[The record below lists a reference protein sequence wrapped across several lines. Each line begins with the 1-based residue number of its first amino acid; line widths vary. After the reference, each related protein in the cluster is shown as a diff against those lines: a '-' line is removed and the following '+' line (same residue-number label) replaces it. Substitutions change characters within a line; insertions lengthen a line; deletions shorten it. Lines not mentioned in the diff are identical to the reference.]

1 MCLNRLFKLLIS
13 TLFLFLISSCG
24 GESSDTSPPERKTTP
39 VSGILFDAPIAGA
52 RVVIW
57 EYANGL
63 MGKKLGETTTSSAG
77 EYSIEINS
85 GSMPILVQAQGG
97 AYTDPSTGK
106 VVYEGGGKTLKFE
119 ATVYFN
125 ENKTNKVM
133 LTPLSLVA
141 KGLADYYIEIQGR
154 DAASAINTANTTISN
169 MYGFDVHTVE
179 PIDIVRR
186 GQSAYVS
193 DGHKY
198 GAYLTA
204 YSSYALDLSK
214 KYSAEEDD
222 DIYTSFTLAELSY
235 RDIAADGLLDGLE
248 IDSISGLIKG
258 ISFGKEPVTSEMY
271 SNNLAQHLLITV
283 NSSLLNVSGTNPKDY
298 EPFAARINSFG
309 TSTDPIGIVPPR
321 NETPIDDEVPTTKRT
336 DSDILA
342 KVDTIDLLLQDNVGL
357 KGAEA
362 YLQYKDSNGWS
373 VEFAC
378 PEGDFGEGYCQF
390 DLSSLKEGER
400 ESEAFVQV
408 NTLNLDQV
416 SDSIVEAKLL
426 IYAEDIV
433 GNKNITPT
441 EISFTWDN
449 KAPVIE
455 VTSPTT
461 FNPTIG
467 TPYLLEGYVK
477 EDSANIGTLTVSF
490 NGGTPEILNCTPYNT
505 ANGYECSFQK
515 NYEKEL
521 FVSSITQF
529 TISAVDAIGNNGS
542 FVHEVLS
549 DIIKPTQSVSYP
561 DAAMNFIQIVNNVR
575 QEVTEPYNSS
585 SFSNIDQA
593 NKFLNIQYGYAKDGL
608 LAMHPTIDFE
618 NFNKAVLDTNQ
629 IPYIKVKVTDPADA
643 SSPGTNLGTSAE
655 LLVLNVS
662 YTATEDGQ
670 NSASETFSVN
680 STMPNTI
687 PHETISFD
695 ENGYAKEV
703 IYYIP
708 FTKEIFGEGFT
719 SINEKHIQEITLTT
733 KDASTNTSDPWITEL
748 RSSFN
753 LPEVNVITPFVNAT
767 ASFEIYADNGS
778 PQLIATCTTAQDP
791 MVSDPGQFALDVSS
805 CSISSEYIGEVIKV
819 TLSSRSSSTFYN
831 QWSRKEKQTVE
842 LNAGSGF
849 SAHVLLTESQN
860 LYITELAVYQSGFF
874 DYLWNLE
881 PNKSKEKA
889 KETLASVNK
898 MLTEGKS
905 FFGFNPVVTP
915 YATNEEIESN
925 TPTNPSLSYQH
936 RYLLES
942 LMILSDKSAIDDSVD
957 FSKAFYGDFSSD
969 GKPDGKGLDGSTIT
983 LGNYSLSEDTYRADL
998 ANIYYKYL
1006 KTLGIEESIAMAYA
1020 DQYATA
1026 NPVLNGEN
1034 LFSDSGVSIDILPPN
1049 VTMNPTVDSI
1059 GKSFKKGNTWYIS
1072 GEITAELNLKDP
1084 SGIDESNA
1092 ERPLVLSPSWTNA
1105 NGVNTVIPGM
1115 TFTPSSGNSQFDQN
1129 YVFVFNSAS
1138 TEYADIKS
1146 FDLDVSVS
1154 DIHQN
1159 DYGYTSAPYADMF
1172 IVDNKAP
1179 EFEYRAPF
1187 YGLADPEYDENT
1199 YLNLNTKLNLTFLVS
1214 DVVGDL
1220 INVRQVV
1227 LTKGAIKKTLGKDD
1241 FYINTD
1247 QQFVISLC
1255 KSTVCTDDSDTV
1267 IDLDDGEWS
1276 FALEGEDLLGNRVRA
1291 QDMDAPK
1298 YVLNIDSSAPE
1309 VTTGTSAKFLGGN
1322 QKWNPNGVILW
1333 GSLSAAKDIKIK
1345 LNRPG
1350 SSWVDVVECSV
1361 GKGEP
1366 CNDYPAYLTGTAPN
1380 YEVQLV
1386 AEHFTHGVDNQ
1397 FKVTAINAAFPSNS
1411 GEGTHTFK
1419 VDKNGPDILLTSPPL
1434 ADMLSNGN
1442 NVMGRNFD
1450 IKITRVSDDSAVAN
1464 LSVFQEKN
1472 DGTRVSLKENI
1483 SVESPENPF
1492 QISLKNEETARIQL
1506 DTESN
1511 LVDLIVEASDEF
1523 GFTKNTNK
1531 IGMIYDIEGPSI
1543 ALTNYSSSEYYRANY
1558 IFNLN
1563 ALDLSLTG
1571 DVSASGVSQGTV
1583 KYWVYTGSEPAEG
1596 DSGNSPTV
1604 SEPNAI
1610 ILNAPNGSD
1619 EVNLKILAKDVRGN
1633 ESTQV
1638 PFVVKVNEAIPLTEF
1653 SMTYSDG
1660 AAIENNI
1667 ATEKK
1672 DIKLILKIEDKSGI
1686 ASVISSYTLEG
1697 VAGSNT
1703 INFSQTVDPKV
1714 WEATLSPNV
1723 DGTYLISATITNN
1736 TKANKES
1743 EVLKSEIN
1751 PTLMVQTE
1759 GVELSITKPINFVS
1773 HISNKDL
1780 NVEFEKV
1787 NEAGIKTLECWVREN
1802 YIDEGVPADKTYYK
1816 IYNEPKNPE
1825 CSITLDKNF
1834 LDNPVLITK
1843 TVGTNAAEK
1852 IQKFSF
1858 KMVDVEAPYIPYV
1871 KDKTGYALQ
1880 SSEVIF
1886 EGEPEVKKLQ
1896 LNIDYI
1902 DLDSNLDLTELPKL
1916 VANGVTFD
1924 PVTCEKSTGNSSL
1937 VSCKYK
1943 EDYVKLIRR
1952 IDTTHYV
1959 SSPNVIDNAGNTIP
1973 NNDRK
1978 FELIIPTGDFTTE
1991 ITNLVD
1997 NQYINGKEI
2006 TFDFRVKLFKE
2017 SNLYDVTV
2025 SVAGDI
2031 YSLNNDVNNFE
2042 NLIVCADDADAKC
2055 STFTGQLPD
2064 DYALDNVNINLVATD
2079 VWANTAPSSRL
2090 VLLDNVAPTI
2100 GDTYQLSSGDSADK
2114 VRLTFDIADNI
2125 SGSGLNNVMYQ
2136 ISDINFDETKTADFN
2151 YIDVDKNQIKDKD
2164 IISVQITAKDNV
2176 GLSIYKSIAIDLRK
2190 PVLTLEMGGNSEL
2203 LGNKVAL
2210 KERLQDFTIKS
2221 VPTESIKMTGFTL
2234 TLTNG
2239 SETISEAGDF
2249 VGNSGS
2255 SQFIFNDNQQGEYTL
2270 TLVAIDSI
2278 GRDIASFTYESMDF
2292 GASGATTYVDFSA
2305 PTIGAISGEQITPLP
2320 TNDLYKFDVKSV
2332 IQDANLNQN
2341 SIVSTVTFNSKSYSP
2356 TSMTK
2361 PSVVGEP
2368 YVFHYSV
2375 PAGTYVATVKA
2386 TDFINQEN
2394 SNTGSIE
2401 VAEATVPELTI
2412 TSSHNDLGSE
2422 ATSTITFSFSE
2433 DVIGFTKDDV
2443 VLSASDSGA
2452 TGTLDMST
2460 WTAGPAQSWTAIYT
2474 APKGEN
2480 KTVTISV
2487 AEGSY
2492 TSTITVDGNAA
2503 TGDIAIKG
2511 VLPTVSNTVFN
2522 PIHADNLKSV
2532 EVKVDFSAS
2541 VSDVKATLLTAPVS
2555 WISGQGSDKWV
2566 GNVVVPASSDDRLI
2580 LMVSEFTDTY
2590 GNVGEADNS
2599 GVLYLTPSITVTPIT
2614 GGVINESDASNVAI
2628 SGTTTRFDVGKEIT
2642 VAFSNSKDS
2651 SSLPT
2656 VTATVDS
2663 DGNWTAASANLSS
2676 WTDGTI
2682 TVKAT
2687 GSNQHNIAAKE
2698 AKTTAQL
2705 STEKPTLTSVVSNP
2719 TSGKTGDNIEVT
2731 ATFSVAVS
2739 NATAKLGSSDVVWT
2753 SGQDTAVWVGEV
2765 DIPSSSAADTEFTYR
2780 VQGFSDTNGNLG
2792 DPITTGSVYLTPS
2805 ITITPITGGVIN
2817 ETDAAN
2823 LIISGTTT
2831 RFEAGKEVTIAF
2843 SNSKDS
2849 SPLPTVT
2856 ATVDSD
2862 GNWTAASANLSS
2874 WTDGTITVKATGSNQ
2889 HNIAAKEATT
2899 TAQLSTEKPT
2909 LTSVVSNP
2917 TSGKTGDKIGV
2928 TATFSVAVN
2937 NATAKLGSSDVTW
2950 TSGQDTAVWVGEVD
2964 IPSSSAADT
2973 EFTYTVQGFSDTNG
2987 NLGDPTINGVVYLT
3001 PSIIVD
3007 AISGGVINS
3016 SDITNVVV
3024 SGDTSRFDDSQKV
3037 TLVLSNNVDAQTKN
3051 AEANIQGDG
3060 RWSMAAQDLSGWP
3073 DGEVTATVTG
3083 SNQHGIAAEA
3093 VTETATLSTA
3103 KPTLTSVVSNPTSG
3117 KTGDKIGVTA
3127 TFSVAVNN
3135 ATAKLGLSDVT
3146 WTSGQDTAVWVGEV
3160 EIPSS
3165 SAADTEFAYT
3175 VTGFSDINGNLGDE
3189 STSGI
3194 VYLTPS
3200 IVIDPIS
3207 GGVINSSDITNVVVS
3222 GNTSRFD
3229 DSQKVILVLS
3239 NSKDAQTKTAEA
3251 SVQGDGSWS
3260 MTAQD
3265 LTGWPDGEVVTA
3277 TVTGSNQHG
3286 IAAEAVTET
3295 ATLSAAKPTLTSM
3308 VSNPTSG
3315 KTGDRIGVTA
3325 TFSVAVSNAT
3335 AKLGLSDVTWTS
3347 GQGTAVWVGEV
3358 EIPSS
3363 SAADT
3368 EFAYTVT
3375 GFSDINGNLGDES
3388 TSGIVYLT
3396 PSIVIDPI
3404 SGGVINSSDIT
3415 NVVVSGNT
3423 SRFDDSQKVIL
3434 VLSNS
3439 KDAQT
3444 KTAEASVQGDGS
3456 WSMTAQDL
3464 SGWPDGEVTATVT
3477 GSNQHGIAAEAVTET
3492 ATLSTAKPT
3501 LTSVVSNPTSGK
3513 TGDKIGVTA
3522 TFSVAVNNATA
3533 KLGSNDVTWTS
3544 GQDTAV
3550 WVGEV

>member
-1 MCLNRLFKLLIS
+1 MRIFSFLKLFAGLGLI
-13 TLFLFLISSCG
+13 LLISSCG
-24 GESSDTSPPERKTTP
+24 GESKDTSPPKRETTS

-52 RVVIW
+52 RVTIW
-57 EYANGL
+57 EYANGHL
-63 MGKKLGETTTSSAG
+63 GKKLGDATTSSNG
-77 EYSIEINS
+77 EYSIEVNS

-97 AYTDPSTGK
+97 AYTDPSTNK
-106 VVYEGGGKTLKFE
+106 VVYEGNGKTLKFE
-119 ATVYFN
+119 ATIYFN
-125 ENKTNKVM
+125 ESKTNKVM
-133 LTPLSLVA
+133 LTPLSLIA
-141 KGLADYYIEIQGR
+141 KGLADYKIKLGY
-154 DAASAINTANTTISN
+154 DAISAINSANTTISN

-222 DIYTSFTLAELSY
+222 NIYTSFTLSELSY
-235 RDIAADGLLDGLE
+235 RDIAADGLLDGFE
-248 IDSISGLIKG
+248 IDSISGLRKG
-258 ISFGKEPVTSEMY
+258 ISFGKEPITTETY

-336 DSDILA
+336 DSDTLA

-400 ESEAFVQV
+400 KSEAFVQV

-441 EISFTWDN
+441 EIQFTWDN

-490 NGGTPEILNCTPYNT
+490 NGGAPETLNCTPYNT
-505 ANGYECSFQK
+505 DNGYECSFQK

-521 FVSSITQF
+521 FVSSISQF
-529 TISAVDAIGNNGS
+529 TISTVDAIGNNGS

-608 LAMHPTIDFE
+608 LAMDPTIDFE

-662 YTATEDGQ
+662 YTAMEDGQ

-680 STMPNTI
+680 STMHNTI

-708 FTKEIFGEGFT
+708 FTKEIFGDGFT

-733 KDASTNTSDPWITEL
+733 KDASTNTSDSWSTEL

-778 PQLIATCTTAQDP
+778 PQLIATCTTVQDS
-791 MVSDPGQFALDVSS
+791 MVSDPSKFALDVSS

-889 KETLASVNK
+889 KETLMSVNK

-942 LMILSDKSAIDDSVD
+942 LTILSDKSAIDDSAD
-957 FSKAFYGDFSSD
+957 FSKAFYEDFSSD
-969 GKPDGKGLDGSTIT
+969 GKPDGKGADGSTIA

-998 ANIYYKYL
+998 GNIYYNYL
-1006 KTLGIEESIAMAYA
+1006 KSLGIEESIAMAYA

-1026 NPVLNGEN
+1026 NPVLNGES
-1034 LFSDSGVSIDILPPN
+1034 LFSDSGVSIDVLPPSPI
-1049 VTMNPTVDSI
+1049 MNPSANSI

-1092 ERPLVLSPSWTNA
+1092 ARPLVLSPSWTNEH
-1105 NGVNTVIPGM
+1105 GVNTVISGM

-1138 TEYADIKS
+1138 ADYTDIKS

-1159 DYGYTSAPYADMF
+1159 NYGYTSAPYTDMF
-1172 IVDNKAP
+1172 IVDNQAP
-1179 EFEYRAPF
+1179 EFKYRAPF
-1187 YGLADPEYDENT
+1187 FGLVDDNGDDYDEDT
-1199 YLNLNTKLNLTFLVS
+1199 YLNLNTKLNLTFLVT

-1220 INVRQVV
+1220 INIRQVV
-1227 LTKGAIKKTLGKDD
+1227 LSKGVTKKILDKDD

-1247 QQFVISLC
+1247 QQFVVSLC
-1255 KSTVCTDDSDTV
+1255 KSSVCADDSDTV
-1267 IDLDDGEWS
+1267 INLDDGEWS
-1276 FALEGEDLLGNRVRA
+1276 LALEGEDLLGNRVRA
-1291 QDMDAPK
+1291 QDMGAPK

-1309 VTTGTSAKFLGGN
+1309 VTTGLADKFLGGN
-1322 QKWNPNGVILW
+1322 QKWNPNDIIDW
-1333 GSLSAAKDIKIK
+1333 GELSAAKDVKVR

-1350 SSWVDVVECSV
+1350 ASWIDVVACSV
-1361 GKGEP
+1361 EKGEP
-1366 CNDYPAYLTGTAPN
+1366 CNDYPAYLTGNAPN
-1380 YEVQLV
+1380 YQVQLV

-1397 FKVTAINAAFPSNS
+1397 FKVTAVNAAFPSNS

-1434 ADMLSNGN
+1434 SDMLSKGN

-1450 IKITRVSDDSAVAN
+1450 IKVTKVSDDSTVAN
-1464 LSVFQEKN
+1464 LSVFQAKN
-1472 DGTRVSLKENI
+1472 DGSKVSLKENI
-1483 SVESPENPF
+1483 LVESPENPF
-1492 QISLKNEETARIQL
+1492 EISLKNEETARIQL
-1506 DTESN
+1506 DNESN

-1583 KYWVYTGSEPAEG
+1583 KYWVYAGSEPVEG

-1610 ILNAPNGSD
+1610 LLNAPSGSD

-1660 AAIENNI
+1660 SAIENNI

-1686 ASVISSYTLEG
+1686 ASVISSYKLEG

-1714 WEATLSPNV
+1714 WEAILSPNV
-1723 DGTYLISATITNN
+1723 DGTYLISAVITNN
-1736 TKANKES
+1736 TKANNEN

-1802 YIDEGVPADKTYYK
+1802 YTDEGVPADKTYYK

-1843 TVGTNAAEK
+1843 TVGTNEAEK

-1858 KMVDVEAPYIPYV
+1858 KMVDVEAPYIKDQAGYTLKASDVGVDKVSGV
-1871 KDKTGYALQ
+1871 KT
-1880 SSEVIF
+1880 
-1886 EGEPEVKKLQ
+1886 LQ

-1902 DLDSNLDLTELPKL
+1902 DLHSNLDLTENPKL
-1916 VANGVTFD
+1916 GRNTPQFEAVS
-1924 PVTCEKSTGNSSL
+1924 CEQSTNDNSL
-1937 VSCKYK
+1937 VRCVYN
-1943 EDYVKLIRR
+1943 ENYNDFINGL
-1952 IDTTHYV
+1952 DTKHYIQAF
-1959 SSPNVIDNAGNTIP
+1959 NVMDKAGNTP
-1973 NNDRK
+1973 LNDKRE
-1978 FELIIPTGDFTTE
+1978 FELIVPKGDFSSD
-1991 ITNLVD
+1991 IISLVN

-2006 TFDFRVKLFKE
+2006 KFDFKVKLFDE
-2017 SNLYDVTV
+2017 SKLDNV
-2025 SVAGDI
+2025 SVSFAGEAYSFNDNPKNFTGFSVCVDDI
-2031 YSLNNDVNNFE
+2031 
-2042 NLIVCADDADAKC
+2042 DATC

-2090 VLLDNVAPTI
+2090 VLLDNEPPTI
-2100 GDTYQLSSGDSADK
+2100 GGTYQLSPGDSADK

-2125 SGSGLNNVMYQ
+2125 SGSGLNNVTYS
-2136 ISDINFDETKTADFN
+2136 ILDIGFEETKTGDFN
-2151 YIDVDKNQIKDKD
+2151 YIDVDKDQIKDKET
-2164 IISVQITAKDNV
+2164 ISATISASDNV
-2176 GLSIYKSIAIDLRK
+2176 GLKTIKTIAIDFSK
-2190 PVLTLEMGGNSEL
+2190 PILTLEMGGDSEL
-2203 LGNKVAL
+2203 IGNKVAL
-2210 KERLQDFTIKS
+2210 KERLQDFIIKS
-2221 VPTESIKMTGFTL
+2221 VPTESIKMAGFTL

-2255 SQFIFNDNQQGEYTL
+2255 SQFTFNDNQQGEYTL

-2292 GASGATTYVDFSA
+2292 GVSGATTYVDFSA

-2320 TNDLYKFDVKSV
+2320 ANDLYKFDVKSV

-2368 YVFHYSV
+2368 YVFHYLV

-2394 SNTGSIE
+2394 SNTGTIE

-2433 DVIGFTKDDV
+2433 DVIDFTKDDV

-2460 WTAGPAQSWTAIYT
+2460 WVAGPAQSWTAIYT

-2492 TSTITVDGNAA
+2492 TSTITVPGNAA
-2503 TGDIAIKG
+2503 TRGVVVKG

-2522 PIHADNLKSV
+2522 PIHADNLKTV
-2532 EVKVDFSAS
+2532 EVKVDFSVS

-2566 GNVVVPASSDDRLI
+2566 GNVVVPASSDDQLI
-2580 LMVSEFTDTY
+2580 LVVSEFTDTY

-2599 GVLYLTPSITVTPIT
+2599 GVLYLTPSIT
-2614 GGVINESDASNVAI
+2614 
-2628 SGTTTRFDVGKEIT
+2628 
-2642 VAFSNSKDS
+2642 
-2651 SSLPT
+2651 
-2656 VTATVDS
+2656 
-2663 DGNWTAASANLSS
+2663 
-2676 WTDGTI
+2676 
-2682 TVKAT
+2682 
-2687 GSNQHNIAAKE
+2687 
-2698 AKTTAQL
+2698 
-2705 STEKPTLTSVVSNP
+2705 
-2719 TSGKTGDNIEVT
+2719 
-2731 ATFSVAVS
+2731 
-2739 NATAKLGSSDVVWT
+2739 
-2753 SGQDTAVWVGEV
+2753 
-2765 DIPSSSAADTEFTYR
+2765 
-2780 VQGFSDTNGNLG
+2780 
-2792 DPITTGSVYLTPS
+2792 
-2805 ITITPITGGVIN
+2805 ITPITGGVIN
-2817 ETDAAN
+2817 ETGAAN

-2856 ATVDSD
+2856 ATVGSD

-2889 HNIAAKEATT
+2889 H
-2899 TAQLSTEKPT
+2899 
-2909 LTSVVSNP
+2909 
-2917 TSGKTGDKIGV
+2917 
-2928 TATFSVAVN
+2928 
-2937 NATAKLGSSDVTW
+2937 
-2950 TSGQDTAVWVGEVD
+2950 
-2964 IPSSSAADT
+2964 
-2973 EFTYTVQGFSDTNG
+2973 
-2987 NLGDPTINGVVYLT
+2987 
-3001 PSIIVD
+3001 
-3007 AISGGVINS
+3007 
-3016 SDITNVVV
+3016 
-3024 SGDTSRFDDSQKV
+3024 
-3037 TLVLSNNVDAQTKN
+3037 
-3051 AEANIQGDG
+3051 
-3060 RWSMAAQDLSGWP
+3060 
-3073 DGEVTATVTG
+3073 
-3083 SNQHGIAAEA
+3083 GIAAEA
-3093 VTETATLSTA
+3093 VTETAQLSTA

-3117 KTGDKIGVTA
+3117 KTGDRIGVTA
-3127 TFSVAVNN
+3127 TFSVAVSN
-3135 ATAKLGLSDVT
+3135 ATAKLGSSDVT

-3175 VTGFSDINGNLGDE
+3175 VKGFSDTNGNLGDE
-3189 STSGI
+3189 STSGA
-3194 VYLTPS
+3194 VYLIPS
-3200 IVIDPIS
+3200 ITVDPIS

-3229 DSQKVILVLS
+3229 NSQKVILVLS

-3251 SVQGDGSWS
+3251 TIQGDGSWS
-3260 MTAQD
+3260 MAAQD
-3265 LTGWPDGEVVTA
+3265 LTGWPDSVVTA
-3277 TVTGSNQHG
+3277 RVTGSNQHG

-3295 ATLSAAKPTLTSM
+3295 A
-3308 VSNPTSG
+3308 
-3315 KTGDRIGVTA
+3315 
-3325 TFSVAVSNAT
+3325 
-3335 AKLGLSDVTWTS
+3335 
-3347 GQGTAVWVGEV
+3347 Q
-3358 EIPSS
+3358 
-3363 SAADT
+3363 
-3368 EFAYTVT
+3368 
-3375 GFSDINGNLGDES
+3375 
-3388 TSGIVYLT
+3388 
-3396 PSIVIDPI
+3396 
-3404 SGGVINSSDIT
+3404 
-3415 NVVVSGNT
+3415 
-3423 SRFDDSQKVIL
+3423 
-3434 VLSNS
+3434 
-3439 KDAQT
+3439 
-3444 KTAEASVQGDGS
+3444 
-3456 WSMTAQDL
+3456 
-3464 SGWPDGEVTATVT
+3464 
-3477 GSNQHGIAAEAVTET
+3477 
-3492 ATLSTAKPT
+3492 LSTAKPT
-3501 LTSVVSNPTSGK
+3501 LTSVVS
-3513 TGDKIGVTA
+3513 
-3522 TFSVAVNNATA
+3522 
-3533 KLGSNDVTWTS
+3533 
-3544 GQDTAV
+3544 
-3550 WVGEV
+3550 